1 MEPEELRVR
10 ARELDQRLQACA
22 REYELLWED
31 LQAALDV
38 GERHLDPDLTVGN
51 RLLGLATGIPQLGRV
66 FGRQDPPARA
76 AYVVTSGPGDGPRV
90 EGVFLSRARAHV
102 WVSRQQSTERYQV
115 EVRALDY
122 PELTGALRRPR
133 AGDRDSLATEA
144 EQFAIDPADVAE
156 ALAMAAQMEELAAEL
171 DAVDRHVLGQLR
183 YEGVLY
189 VRPVGRGVILDASG
203 EELDEAVERTVVKA
217 IDRPVTGDFVR
228 ARVLLEVLA
237 DEGSGVWPRET
248 GGR

>member
-10 ARELDQRLQACA
+10 GRVLDQRLQACG

-31 LQAALDV
+31 LQAALDA

-51 RLLGLATGIPQLGRV
+51 RLLGLATGIPHLGRV

-76 AYVVTSGPGDGPRV
+76 AYVVTSGPGDAPRV

-102 WVSRQQSTERYQV
+102 WVSRQQSPERYQV
-115 EVRALDY
+115 AVHALEY
-122 PELTGALRRPR
+122 PELTDALRRPR
-133 AGDRDSLATEA
+133 SSDCDSLVAQPDEL
-144 EQFAIDPADVAE
+144 AIDPADVAE
-156 ALAMAAQMEELAAEL
+156 ALAAAAQMEELAAEL
-171 DAVDRHVLGQLR
+171 DAADQPVLGRLR

-189 VRPVGRGVILDASG
+189 VRPVGRGVILDESG
-203 EELDEAVERTVVKA
+203 DELDEAVERTVAHA
-217 IDRPVTGDFVR
+217 IGRYVSGDFVR
-228 ARVLLEVLA
+228 ARLLVEVLA

-248 GGR
+248 GDR